1 MKAFFQK
8 QTISIGILLSLI
20 GFNVRSQTTFL
31 WGKQLG
37 TDKAEYAMNHVVD
50 KKGNIY
56 ISGKTTGILAGKN
69 YGQNDGIIMKLD
81 SSGNTLWS
89 RQFGTSG
96 DEDEQWSAID
106 NTGCVYITGSTT
118 GAFTGKNFGKEDIF
132 VVKYNPDGKML
143 WSKQFGTD
151 STDIGKG
158 IFVDNKGS
166 IYITGSTSG
175 KLGKTSLGKSDGFIM
190 KLDKNGNQL
199 FCEQFGTNGDDVS
212 IAITGDNNGTIYVC
226 GTTWGDLG
234 AKNKGLIDVFT
245 GQFTDE
251 GKLVKYTQFGTE
263 DFEIPMAILVDKAK
277 NIYVGGTT
285 SGDLGCKQI
294 GEGDCFLTKISPKG
308 DILWTNQFG
317 TAKHDGIRSI
327 ALNEKISDN
336 ILVSG
341 LLNLPP
347 AEAFIRMY
355 QKDGSLVWEKNVFGE
370 GKGDASGK
378 CVSIDD
384 KGNIYHL
391 GLTQSNLL
399 GTLIGESDIYLVKYN
414 LNRN

>member
-1 MKAFFQK
+1 M
-8 QTISIGILLSLI
+8 TTSIKKSSLI
-20 GFNVRSQTTFL
+20 LGIVLSIVVFNARSQTTFI

-37 TDKAEYAMNHVVD
+37 TVKTEYAMNHVVD
-50 KKGNIY
+50 KKGNVY
-56 ISGKTTGILAGKN
+56 ISGKTTGQIDGKN
-69 YGQNDGIIMKLD
+69 YGKNDGIIIKLN
-81 SSGNTLWS
+81 SSGNTVWS

-106 NTGCVYITGSTT
+106 MNGNVYITGSTT

-143 WSKQFGTD
+143 WSKLFGTD

-166 IYITGSTSG
+166 VYITGSTAG
-175 KLGKTSLGKSDGFIM
+175 KLGKTSLGKTDGFLL
-190 KLDKNGNQL
+190 KLDNNGRQL
-199 FCEQFGTNGDDVS
+199 YCEQFGTNGDDVS

-263 DFEIPMAILVDKAK
+263 DFEIPMAISVDKAK

-285 SGDLGCKQI
+285 SGNLGCKQI

-327 ALNEKISDN
+327 ALDDKISDN

-341 LLNLPP
+341 LLSLPP
-347 AEAFIRMY
+347 AQAFIRMY
-355 QKDGSLVWEKNVFGE
+355 KKDGKLVWEKNLFGE

-378 CVSIDD
+378 CVSLDD
-384 KGNIYHL
+384 KGNIYHM

-399 GTLIGESDIYLVKYN
+399 GTLIGESDIYLVK
-414 LNRN
+414 LKLDRN